1 MRMNTKERIMS
12 IRLIGSIK
20 KQPEYSKKVGL
31 SCPANS
37 KREEACK
44 DEKNQKRLPSKNI

>member
-1 MRMNTKERIMS
+1 MNTKERIIS

-20 KQPEYSKKVGL
+20 NQPEYSKKVGL
-31 SCPANS
+31 SYSEIS

-44 DEKNQKRLPSKNI
+44 NEKSKK

>member
-1 MRMNTKERIMS
+1 MNTKERIMS
-12 IRLIGSIK
+12 IRLLNQIK
-20 KQPEYSKKVGL
+20 NQPEYSKQVGL
-31 SCPANS
+31 SFPANS